1 MVYTHG
7 YSIGFDHLSEV
18 LFLACFETSE
28 IEDILPVRLP
38 VFTGEVLPANIELRT
53 VLPHDAM

>member
-7 YSIGFDHLSEV
+7 YSIGFDRLSEV

-38 VFTGEVLPANIELRT
+38 GFASELC
-53 VLPHDAM
+53 VPYIGLGADLPHDAM